1 MKKDGYL
8 TDKLTET
15 GVFTFTAASPNGFFK
30 PTGFKT
36 NQFTNG
42 GGENNTFSGD
52 ALKRII
58 TSGQNR
64 DTWEA
69 QA

>member
-1 MKKDGYL
+1 LKKDGYL

-15 GVFTFTAASPNGFFK
+15 GVFTFTAASPNGVFK

-42 GGENNTFSGD
+42 GAQNNTFSGD